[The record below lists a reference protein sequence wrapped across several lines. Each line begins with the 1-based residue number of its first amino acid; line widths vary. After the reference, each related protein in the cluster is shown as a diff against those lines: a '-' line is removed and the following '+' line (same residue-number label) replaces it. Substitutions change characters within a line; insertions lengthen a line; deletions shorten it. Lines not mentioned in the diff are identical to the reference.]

1 MRTRSR
7 GTWMLVTLV
16 VAVLGITVS
25 NLVGASGSATG
36 SGSSMASKLSWSI
49 GALSTIA
56 FLVLCA
62 SALRA
67 RRTARRTARH

>member
-1 MRTRSR
+1 M
-7 GTWMLVTLV
+7 WMLVTLV
-16 VAVLGITVS
+16 VAVVGITVS
-25 NLVGASGSATG
+25 NFVGASGSVTG

-49 GALSTIA
+49 GALSAIA

-67 RRTARRTARH
+67 RRSARR

>member
-1 MRTRSR
+1 M
-7 GTWMLVTLV
+7 WMLVTPV
-16 VAVLGITVS
+16 VAVVGITVS
-25 NLVGASGSATG
+25 NFVGASGSVTG

-49 GALSTIA
+49 GALSAIA

-67 RRTARRTARH
+67 RRSARR

>member
-1 MRTRSR
+1 MRTGSR

-49 GALSTIA
+49 GALSAIA

-67 RRTARRTARH
+67 RRTARR

>member
-25 NLVGASGSATG
+25 NFVGASGSVTG

-49 GALSTIA
+49 GAISAIA
-56 FLVLCA
+56 FLVLCL

-67 RRTARRTARH
+67 RRAARR

>member
-1 MRTRSR
+1 MHARSR
-7 GTWMLVTLV
+7 QMWMLVTLV
-16 VAVLGITVS
+16 VAVVGITVS
-25 NLVGASGSATG
+25 NFVGASGSVTG

-49 GALSTIA
+49 GALSAIA

-67 RRTARRTARH
+67 RRSARR

>member
-1 MRTRSR
+1 
-7 GTWMLVTLV
+7 MLVTLV

-25 NLVGASGSATG
+25 NFVGASGSATG

-49 GALSTIA
+49 GALSAIT

-67 RRTARRTARH
+67 RRSARR

>member
-7 GTWMLVTLV
+7 RIWMLVTLV
-16 VAVLGITVS
+16 VAVVGITVS
-25 NLVGASGSATG
+25 NFVGASGSVTG

-49 GALSTIA
+49 GALSAIA
-56 FLVLCA
+56 FLVLCV

-67 RRTARRTARH
+67 RRTARH

>member
-25 NLVGASGSATG
+25 NFVGASGSVTG

-49 GALSTIA
+49 GAISAIA
-56 FLVLCA
+56 FLVLCV

-67 RRTARRTARH
+67 RRTARR

>member
-16 VAVLGITVS
+16 VAILGITVS
-25 NLVGASGSATG
+25 NFVGASGSVTG
-36 SGSSMASKLSWSI
+36 SGSSMASKLSWSV
-49 GALSTIA
+49 GALSAIA

-67 RRTARRTARH
+67 RRTARR